1 MTIARISQLAA
12 VSSVLC
18 FCVWT
23 TRAPLLAQDR
33 SFTIDQVLSAP
44 FPTDLIAAP
53 SHGRIAWVSKRIGIW
68 GGSYGGLMTA
78 LAMARDSDT
87 FAAGVD
93 YAGVHDWSTLLP
105 FLKAPGAPPEAA
117 RMAWESS
124 PLSSMKTW
132 RSPVLVVQ
140 GDDDRNVEFSQSVQL
155 IESLRKQGVE
165 FEQIAIPDEVHG
177 LILYRNLLAFFEAT
191 DDFLH
196 RHLSYT
202 RERK

>member
-1 MTIARISQLAA
+1 VNYRGGIGYGLNFRLPPNFGPAGSSE
-12 VSSVLC
+12 VSDIEGAGLY
-18 FCVWT
+18 
-23 TRAPLLAQDR
+23 LR
-33 SFTIDQVLSAP
+33 SRGDVDP
-44 FPTDLIAAP
+44 
-53 SHGRIAWVSKRIGIW
+53 KRIGVW

-78 LAMARDSDT
+78 LALARNSDT
-87 FAAGVD
+87 FAVGVD

-105 FLKAPGAPPEAA
+105 FLKVPGAPPEAA

-155 IESLRKQGVE
+155 IESLRTQGVE
-165 FEQIAIPDEVHG
+165 FEQIVIPDEVHG
-177 LILYRNLLAFFEAT
+177 LILYRNLLTFFEAT

-196 RHLSYT
+196 RHLVHT
-202 RERK
+202 QEQK